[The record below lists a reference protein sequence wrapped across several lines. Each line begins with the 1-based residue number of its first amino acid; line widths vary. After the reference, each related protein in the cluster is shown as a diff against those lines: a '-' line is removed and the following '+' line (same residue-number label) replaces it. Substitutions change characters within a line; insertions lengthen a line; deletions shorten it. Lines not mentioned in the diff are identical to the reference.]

1 MEEKPNPDQ
10 QTVREQLNKVAEQ
23 WANHG
28 EYPDGIAEKDVQE
41 LSRVLFDQLEDC
53 IETYVNDTTLSQR
66 EAEIRALTKS
76 TDEHHH
82 LLTEDAVALI
92 LTAPDTGFGKP
103 TESDESDSS
112 SQPITTEEIRQHS
125 MGAKKKIKIAKQTI
139 SADTFPNPEDVL
151 TNPRVAWLDWNTV
164 NRLRNEHEP
173 DERTFDDIVTRLLD
187 ETETRRTLEDFA
199 RGYLN
204 ARGQDNVAQ
213 LAIEKQSFETG
224 ALHITAHTAVQDE
237 LPDIVTE
244 TDAITHYG
252 HRYDLRFAEDLYGP
266 NDHGRITLYAS
277 DTIIG
282 MDKVTLEDGLAAADA
297 YMRDLLERDDPL
309 SSRTVA

>member
-125 MGAKKKIKIAKQTI
+125 MGAKKKIKIA
-139 SADTFPNPEDVL
+139 
-151 TNPRVAWLDWNTV
+151 
-164 NRLRNEHEP
+164 
-173 DERTFDDIVTRLLD
+173 
-187 ETETRRTLEDFA
+187 
-199 RGYLN
+199 
-204 ARGQDNVAQ
+204 
-213 LAIEKQSFETG
+213 
-224 ALHITAHTAVQDE
+224 
-237 LPDIVTE
+237 
-244 TDAITHYG
+244 
-252 HRYDLRFAEDLYGP
+252 DL
-266 NDHGRITLYAS
+266 S
-277 DTIIG
+277 
-282 MDKVTLEDGLAAADA
+282 K
-297 YMRDLLERDDPL
+297 
-309 SSRTVA
+309 